1 MNNGISKTRSLKQ
14 VIGISFIL
22 VLGALAPMLDTT
34 MVNIAVNSIIADFH
48 TTVSSVQWVVTA
60 YVLAIGIAVP
70 IAGWAV
76 DWVSGKK
83 LYIGAL
89 LLFLF
94 GSIIAGFSESV
105 WLLII
110 SRVIQGA
117 GAGMIMSALTTLIVR
132 AAGGENLGKLMSIVG
147 LPAVLAPILGPTIG
161 GLIID
166 HLDWHWIFYIN
177 IPIALFS
184 IVLLLWKSPK
194 FTPEERGKRLDWISV
209 ILFAGMFTELILGIT
224 KVSTTGNFFASQVL
238 VPISIGMGLL
248 ILYVIYALI
257 WPKRALVSLSLFKL
271 PSFSASSLLLLMSGI
286 TINGAMLLLPLY
298 YQNIRGV
305 SVVWAGIYL
314 IPQGIG
320 MLLTRTQVGK
330 ITDCIGARWIVMTG
344 ILLSVLATI
353 PFAFADQHTSQWL
366 LLLALFFRGAGE
378 GAMLIPVMA
387 DVYTGLSKKQIPEAT
402 ISTRMLQNI
411 GGAFGTAI
419 LATVVQHH
427 LSDTVPTLSHISGA
441 YNAAFVWA
449 IVGTLIAAIPAWF
462 LSSRNNKARI
472 ENRKNGFSVTTKHR

>member
-1 MNNGISKTRSLKQ
+1 MNNGISKTSNLNQ
-14 VIGISFIL
+14 VIAISFIL

-70 IAGWAV
+70 IAGWAI
-76 DWVSGKK
+76 DWISGKT
-83 LYIGAL
+83 LYLGAL
-89 LLFLF
+89 VLFLL
-94 GSIIAGFSESV
+94 GSVVAGFSGSL
-105 WLLII
+105 WLLVV
-110 SRVIQGA
+110 SRIIQGA
-117 GAGMIMSALTTLIVR
+117 GAGMIMSALSTLIVR

-147 LPAVLAPILGPTIG
+147 LPAVFAPILGPTIG

-184 IVLLLWKSPK
+184 IILLLWKSPK

-209 ILFAGMFTELILGIT
+209 ILFAGTFTELILGIT
-224 KVSTTGNFFASQVL
+224 KVSTTGKFFESQVM
-238 VPISIGMGLL
+238 VPISIGTGLL
-248 ILYVIYALI
+248 ILYVLYAWI

-298 YQNIRGV
+298 YQNIRGA
-305 SVVWAGIYL
+305 SVVWTGIYL

-330 ITDCIGARWIVMTG
+330 ITDLIGAKWVVMSG
-344 ILLSVLATI
+344 IFISVLATI

-366 LLLALFFRGAGE
+366 LLLALFFRGAGQ
-378 GAMLIPVMA
+378 GAMMIPIMA
-387 DVYTGLSKKQIPEAT
+387 DAYTGLSKRQIPEAT

-427 LSDTVPTLSHISGA
+427 LSGSVPSLTHISGA
-441 YNAAFVWA
+441 YNAAFVWS
-449 IVGTLIAAIPAWF
+449 IVSTLVAAIPAWF

-472 ENRKNGFSVTTKHR
+472 EKRENRFSVTAKH